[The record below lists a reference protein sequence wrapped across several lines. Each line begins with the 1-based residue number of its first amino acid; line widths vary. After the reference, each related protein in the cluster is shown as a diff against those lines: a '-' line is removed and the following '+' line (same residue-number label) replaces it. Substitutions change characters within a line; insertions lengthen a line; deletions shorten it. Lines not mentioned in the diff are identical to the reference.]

1 MAQAASGTKIKK
13 KKKSVL
19 KRARQSVEKEAINRA
34 NRTQVRTIM
43 RRLRTALSEGDVK
56 TSSDLLKPA
65 LSALDHA
72 IAKGV
77 LHENTGN
84 RYKSRL
90 ALSFNSGFAFSL
102 FSGRAVII
110 TVLLTVAVAVLAVVV
125 ARVRTVPQAIG
136 GGLVLGG
143 AVGNLSERLISG
155 HHGQV
160 ADFITLTHWPTFN
173 LADACVTVGV
183 VVVAITLV
191 LGGAQAQHAK
201 P

>member
-1 MAQAASGTKIKK
+1 VRGLQERGAVAA
-13 KKKSVL
+13 L
-19 KRARQSVEKEAINRA
+19 KRGGTA
-34 NRTQVRTIM
+34 
-43 RRLRTALSEGDVK
+43 RLRIVAYALAVIVLVADRVTTSTAEAHL
-56 TSSDLLKPA
+56 
-65 LSALDHA
+65 H
-72 IAKGV
+72 GV
-77 LHENTGN
+77 VHLWGPFG
-84 RYKSRL
+84 L

-102 FSGRAVII
+102 FSGRAVVI
-110 TVLLTVAVAVLAVVV
+110 TVLLSVAVVVLAVVV
-125 ARVRTVPQAIG
+125 ARVRTVPQAVG

-143 AVGNLSERLISG
+143 AAGNLSERLVSG

-191 LGGAQAQHAK
+191 LGGAPAQHAK